1 MTLDTVKLHL
11 KDYSITGE
19 STLTVQPATYIAGTG
34 EVVSE
39 FPLFQDTAGK
49 KFKGSKAYLNTD
61 RLNLTIQPFTRSE
74 AGTSCFVS
82 FSVPKIHYG
91 NNFYSVGEEGAQAV
105 FNLVE
110 KELWQAG
117 IHTDIQE
124 AGLSRVDTFKN
135 IQTEEPFS
143 SYYTLFPLLK
153 ARRAIQRGYGT
164 TFLVHNTQQEFCV
177 YDKLAEMKNR
187 EIDTTPFPAQTMRF
201 EHRLLNK
208 QKIEKVY
215 GFSSVSALF
224 SGGYSELKTRQREE
238 WRKSLFSHS
247 VEEVVML
254 GSRQLEQEM
263 RFFKQRFER
272 NWFEWFLKS
281 YGAYHLAQVA
291 GVEVVR
297 IALQNVEAERT
308 KVWRAEKMLLDT
320 KREIEMLK
328 QEEGSNK
335 TLGVLYQELK
345 EKVCLN

>member
-11 KDYSITGE
+11 KDYSITGD
-19 STLTVQPATYIAGTG
+19 SALTVQPATYIAGTG

-39 FPLFQDTAGK
+39 FPLFQDTEGK
-49 KFKGSKAYLNTD
+49 KYRGSKAYLNTD

-74 AGTSCFVS
+74 AQTTCFVS
-82 FSVPKIHYG
+82 FSIPKIHYG

-105 FNLVE
+105 FSIVE
-110 KELWQAG
+110 KELWNSG
-117 IHTDIQE
+117 IHTDIQQ
-124 AGLSRVDTFKN
+124 ADLSRVDTFKN
-135 IQTEEPFS
+135 IQTEEPYS
-143 SYYTLFPLLK
+143 SYYSLFPLLK

-177 YDKLAEMKNR
+177 YDKLEEMKSRN
-187 EIDTTPFPAQTMRF
+187 IDITQFPAQTMRF

-208 QKIEKVY
+208 QKVEKVY
-215 GFSSVSALF
+215 GFSSVSALC
-224 SGGYSELKTRQREE
+224 SGGYSALKEKQKEE
-238 WRKSLFSHS
+238 WRKSLFSHT

-263 RFFKQRFER
+263 RFFKQKFER

-291 GVEVVR
+291 GIEVVR
-297 IALQNVEAERT
+297 LALQNVEAERT
-308 KVWRAEKMLLDT
+308 KVWRAEKLLMDT

-328 QEEGSNK
+328 EEEGSSK
-335 TLGVLYQELK
+335 TLGVLYRELQQ
-345 EKVCLN
+345 KVCLN

>member
-11 KDYSITGE
+11 KDYSITGDCR
-19 STLTVQPATYIAGTG
+19 LNVQPATYIAGSG

-39 FPLFQDTAGK
+39 FPLFQNEEGK
-49 KFKGSKAYLNTD
+49 QYRGSKAYLNTD
-61 RLNLTIQPFTRSE
+61 RLNLTIQPFTRSQE
-74 AGTSCFVS
+74 GTTCFVS
-82 FSVPKIHYG
+82 FSIPKIHYG
-91 NNFYSVGEEGAQAV
+91 NNFYSVGEEGAEAV
-105 FNLVE
+105 FSIVE
-110 KELWQAG
+110 KELWQNG
-117 IHTDIQE
+117 VHTDIE
-124 AGLSRVDTFKN
+124 NADLSRVDTFKN

-143 SYYTLFPLLK
+143 SYYSLFSLLK

-177 YDKLAEMKNR
+177 YDKLEEMRNR
-187 EIDTTPFPAQTMRF
+187 DIDTSPFPAQTMRF

-208 QKIEKVY
+208 KKIEKVY
-215 GFSSVSALF
+215 GFSSVSSLF
-224 SGGYSELKTRQREE
+224 SGGYEAVKTRQVEE

-297 IALQNVEAERT
+297 MALQNVEAERT
-308 KVWRAEKMLLDT
+308 KVWRAEKMLQET
-320 KREIEMLK
+320 KRELEMLK
-328 QEEGSNK
+328 REEGSNK
-335 TLGVLYQELK
+335 TLGTLYQELK